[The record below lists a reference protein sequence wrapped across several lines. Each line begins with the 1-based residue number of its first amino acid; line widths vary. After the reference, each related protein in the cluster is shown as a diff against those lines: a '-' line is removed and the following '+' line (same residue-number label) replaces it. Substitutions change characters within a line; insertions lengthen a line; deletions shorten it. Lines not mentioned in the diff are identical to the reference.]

1 MSFNRFQIDK
11 TAEAIGK
18 PQPNGRYE
26 YFLGTEDGKE
36 IVVQGNKNKLCR
48 YSMKEF
54 YYEGLQRLKM
64 DKMKERLRAKLEAKK
79 KSE

>member
-18 PQPNGRYE
+18 PLQNGLYE
-26 YFLGTEDGKE
+26 YFLGIEDGKE
-36 IVVQGNKNKLCR
+36 IKVVGSGNKLCR

-54 YYEGLQRLKM
+54 YHQGLQRNKM
-64 DKMKERLRAKLEAKK
+64 EKMKERMRAKLAEKNP
-79 KSE
+79 SG